1 VPITITVVGPLE
13 FLPATLTIDGATLAT
28 GTLAAS
34 ETYYASTNPFN
45 VALTGCDTVATIDAT
60 SKNASGGAASS
71 APFTITAL
79 AVGSCTATV
88 TDNHTQTATAT
99 INVTSAPAPASAG
112 RRRFSA
118 IGSGSGAATA
128 AGQAGQLTASETNVT
143 MRIAGNGNRTRT
155 ISIADA
161 GYTGAFIVTSSLPSV
176 ATASIASSGPGSA
189 QLTLQA
195 LTSGTTLVAVADSN
209 GHRLTIPVTVQTGA
223 RGTGS
228 PLRRTVPALP

>member
-1 VPITITVVGPLE
+1 VTVLGTSLNGTLTASEAYNPNA
-13 FLPATLTIDGATLAT
+13 FTAAFTDAQCSGIATLTTTPVNG
-28 GTLAAS
+28 
-34 ETYYASTNPFN
+34 
-45 VALTGCDTVATIDAT
+45 
-60 SKNASGGAASS
+60 SGGFTSS
-71 APFTITAL
+71 AAFSIT
-79 AVGSCTATV
+79 VSGTTAADVTCPVTV
-88 TDNHTQTATAT
+88 TDNTAGTVNTSITILTGAHAT
-99 INVTSAPAPASAG
+99 SAG

-118 IGSGSGAATA
+118 IGSGSGAATAA

-161 GYTGAFIVTSSLPSV
+161 GYTGAFTVTSSLPSV

-189 QLTLQA
+189 QLTFQA
-195 LTSGTTLVAVADSN
+195 LTSGTTLVTVADSN

-228 PLRRTVPALP
+228 PLRRTVPGLP